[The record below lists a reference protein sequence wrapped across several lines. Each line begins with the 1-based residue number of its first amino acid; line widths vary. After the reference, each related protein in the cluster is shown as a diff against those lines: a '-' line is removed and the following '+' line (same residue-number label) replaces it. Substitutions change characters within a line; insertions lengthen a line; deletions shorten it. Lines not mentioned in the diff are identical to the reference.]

1 MLSTGPD
8 SEKVEEK
15 QPLTFKEK
23 VSHMW
28 KNYGRLAIGTYIG
41 VYIGTLGSIF
51 FALDFDV
58 FNAAT
63 FGFDHNAAIAKV
75 CWS

>member
-1 MLSTGPD
+1 MLSTGP
-8 SEKVEEK
+8 EPGKVEEN

-23 VSHMW
+23 VSNMW
-28 KNYGRLAIGTYIG
+28 KNYGKLAIGTYIG
-41 VYIGTLGSIF
+41 VYISTLGSIF

-63 FGFDHNAAIAKV
+63 FGFDHAAAIAKV
-75 CWS
+75 ETF